1 MAAMGVLALGWWVSL
16 AMDAAQG
23 RTSWMAVT
31 VAACGGLVWAV
42 FMLRWVGA
50 LRPQE
55 ARPVSWHPLAMRRAD
70 RLSDCLGKAEAPV
83 RWTDEQGAPL
93 ELRVRMD
100 LGAGVLLQL
109 CSPGTD
115 GWRARSARS
124 EWRWVGAD
132 ALAGP
137 WRWRLISAASHGLAR
152 NDEEAERS
160 KMASWTLFAPQKALL
175 PKSAR
180 RSA

>member
-1 MAAMGVLALGWWVSL
+1 MAALALGWWVSL

-23 RTSWMAVT
+23 RASWMAVT
-31 VAACGGLVWAV
+31 VAACGVLGWAV
-42 FMLRWVGA
+42 FMLRWAGA
-50 LRPQE
+50 LRPQG
-55 ARPVSWHPLAMRRAD
+55 ARLVSWHPLAMRRAD
-70 RLSDCLGKAEAPV
+70 RLADRSGKGEAPA

-100 LGAGVLLQL
+100 FGAGVLLQL
-109 CSPGTD
+109 CSQQGAG

-160 KMASWTLFAPQKALL
+160 KMASWTLSAPQKALL